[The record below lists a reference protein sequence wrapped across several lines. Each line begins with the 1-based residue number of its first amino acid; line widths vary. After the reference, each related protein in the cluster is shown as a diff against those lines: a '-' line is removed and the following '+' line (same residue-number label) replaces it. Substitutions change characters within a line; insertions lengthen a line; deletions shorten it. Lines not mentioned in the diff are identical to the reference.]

1 MTSNE
6 AVHSCDLRGEPKI
19 LARVS
24 VSCKIDCLAKG
35 QSFQFNEAGFVV
47 LEHSGK
53 GKDKDSQRI
62 SNILVSKARKHAVD
76 PVGEQEKL
84 GNG

>member
-1 MTSNE
+1 MTGNE
-6 AVHSCDLRGEPKI
+6 AIQPCDLGGEPKI
-19 LARVS
+19 LAWVS

-35 QSFQFNEAGFVV
+35 QSFQFKEAGFVV

-53 GKDKDSQRI
+53 GKDKDSQRA
-62 SNILVSKARKHAVD
+62 SNIQESKAKKHAVD